1 MNKASKEVV
10 ESKNRGKNTHRRL
23 NKATEQQKKNS
34 RQRQDKTTRNKKFYK
49 IWGKCSLINTV
60 RRERERGRWGDTEKT
75 RLQVQ
80 QLAKHCAQIVSTA
93 AAAAVDNVANNK
105 LAIWGV
111 ASWGCGNLLLP
122 YFLCFSFSLGFT
134 HNMLQC
140 KTHTCADC
148 LSVCLSAVSVAAT
161 ASAVV
166 VLVAFTCHSQF
177 KTVNGKSKRCATK
190 VEHTSYKELQRKWA
204 NGRDE
209 NADKDIEVKEGTVYL
224 HTLYIHY
231 IYVIIYINFN
241 SYIYF

>member
-1 MNKASKEVV
+1 M
-10 ESKNRGKNTHRRL
+10 
-23 NKATEQQKKNS
+23 
-34 RQRQDKTTRNKKFYK
+34 
-49 IWGKCSLINTV
+49 
-60 RRERERGRWGDTEKT
+60 
-75 RLQVQ
+75 
-80 QLAKHCAQIVSTA
+80 ST

-122 YFLCFSFSLGFT
+122 FFSLRFSFSLGFT

-148 LSVCLSAVSVAAT
+148 LSVFLSAVSVAAT
-161 ASAVV
+161 ASAAV

-224 HTLYIHY
+224 HTLYIQY

>member
-1 MNKASKEVV
+1 M
-10 ESKNRGKNTHRRL
+10 
-23 NKATEQQKKNS
+23 
-34 RQRQDKTTRNKKFYK
+34 
-49 IWGKCSLINTV
+49 
-60 RRERERGRWGDTEKT
+60 
-75 RLQVQ
+75 
-80 QLAKHCAQIVSTA
+80 AKHCAQIVSTA
-93 AAAAVDNVANNK
+93 AAAPVDNVANNK

-122 YFLCFSFSLGFT
+122 FFSLWFSFSLGFT

-148 LSVCLSAVSVAAT
+148 LSVFLSAVSVAAT

-224 HTLYIHY
+224 YYIYLYTLYILYLY
-231 IYVIIYINFN
+231 IRVSFN
-241 SYIYF
+241 SHI